1 MTLFTPINTSS
12 FLPPSPTFLCSPLI
26 QQCFLQQHFPQAND
40 FLIVDTIFSSCLD
53 FKISQQNVTP
63 DYRDFPRPGTKY
75 MLAN

>member
-1 MTLFTPINTSS
+1 MDP
-12 FLPPSPTFLCSPLI
+12 
-26 QQCFLQQHFPQAND
+26 CFLQQHFPQAND